1 MAYAL
6 QNDPSEECRVLSIRL
21 FLGVEAL
28 LLAGFGVAY
37 FLRPHEMGTLS
48 GMLLMEPA
56 AVTDVRA
63 YYGALQ
69 VGVAVFLGLGIVR
82 VELIR
87 PALLLLVV
95 LFSSLAVGRLLGLWL
110 DGGAQQTFNLW
121 ALLFEMVSAAVAG
134 WLLRRA

>member
-1 MAYAL
+1 M
-6 QNDPSEECRVLSIRL
+6 LSIRL
-21 FLGVEAL
+21 FLGAQAL

-69 VGVAVFLGLGIVR
+69 VGVAAFLCLGVAR
-82 VELIR
+82 AELIR
-87 PALLLLVV
+87 PALLLLLV
-95 LFSSLAVGRLLGLWL
+95 LFSSLALGRMLGLWL

-121 ALLFEMVSAAVAG
+121 ALLFELVSAALAG
-134 WLLRRA
+134 WLLKRA